1 MAEWHLP
8 PDYIVN
14 NWTEELL
21 NLMVEKLTERKQ
33 RETKAIEKSG
43 SQTPK
48 DQSVSIET
56 LSAMSGGLIKVVK
69 K

>member
-1 MAEWHLP
+1 MVEWHLP

-21 NLMVEKLTERKQ
+21 NLMVEKLAERRKDA
-33 RETKAIEKSG
+33 RAMTGKDVPIEAL
-43 SQTPK
+43 
-48 DQSVSIET
+48 SVASKG
-56 LSAMSGGLIKVVK
+56 AIKVVK